1 MAPIVTIA
9 AIVALVL
16 LGLIV
21 AFQLALAFGAPWGS
35 AAWGGQYP
43 GVLPTRLRVAS
54 AVAAL
59 VVYPFIALLVLSAA
73 GWVEV
78 PWLDEL
84 GSLPMWILAGLLAL
98 GALANFASRS
108 PHERIW
114 GPVALAIAVCCAVLA
129 IGDAEPL
136 AQPTRLVR
144 PTAGEVRPDY
154 LADGTPVWVVG
165 HDGGAAGV
173 LSGFDTHTPF
183 NIGKILWWC
192 RSAEAFENPEHG
204 SKYDEFG
211 FRIGGPAPTGLPAH
225 AAVVDGNWLL
235 VGARGAP
242 PPPSEPATGP
252 PDHEREWC
260 TPPGR
265 PIVYHTFDGW
275 PAWDSPTAAIAS
287 EPDSWILLNG
297 ELVADAG
304 EVWLCSFRGCADRAF
319 VAGVP
324 APTDPDMEF
333 GPLFGERFIAR
344 VRDGAL
350 VNLTR
355 VMPEGP

>member
-1 MAPIVTIA
+1 M

-16 LGLIV
+16 LGVIV
-21 AFQLALAFGAPWGS
+21 AFQLALALGAPWGS
-35 AAWGGQYP
+35 AAWGGQHP
-43 GVLPTRLRVAS
+43 GVLPTRLRLAS
-54 AVAAL
+54 AVTAL

-73 GWVEV
+73 GWVDV
-78 PWLDEL
+78 PWLDGL
-84 GSLPMWILAGLLAL
+84 GTWPMWMLAGLLAL
-98 GALANFASRS
+98 GAFANFVSRS
-108 PHERIW
+108 PRERPW

-129 IGDAEPL
+129 IGEAEPV
-136 AQPTRLVR
+136 AQPTRLAR
-144 PTAGEVRPDY
+144 PITGEVRPDY

-165 HDGGAAGV
+165 HDDGTASV

-192 RSAEAFENPEHG
+192 RGADAFENPEHG

-211 FRIGGPAPTGLPAH
+211 LRIGGPAPTGLPAY
-225 AAVVDGNWLL
+225 AVVADGNVLL
-235 VGARGAP
+235 IGAPGAP
-242 PPPSEPATGP
+242 PASDEPAAGP
-252 PDHEREWC
+252 PESDRDWC
-260 TPPGR
+260 ANPAGGPF
-265 PIVYHTFDGW
+265 VLHTFDGW
-275 PAWDSPTAAIAS
+275 TSWDSPTEAVAT
-287 EPDSWILLNG
+287 ELEGWILLNG
-297 ELVADAG
+297 ELVADGG

-355 VMPEGP
+355 VTTARP